1 MCGIRG
7 YLAPFFFSFTKSNCS
22 RFRERNGKKNIFLF
36 VTNLEYICEMK
47 YIVLF
52 SLFLASCWSP
62 KQRYD
67 RLIMKYPDL
76 IETDTV
82 IIKDTL
88 IKTYEV
94 PVKEFSDSFII
105 QHDTIIETK
114 QLIITRKGNSFGVKV
129 KPDTIIFR
137 DTISYQVKVPGRVFI
152 KKEFN
157 PWWLLV
163 AFLCGMIL
171 AYRLRP

>member
-1 MCGIRG
+1 
-7 YLAPFFFSFTKSNCS
+7 
-22 RFRERNGKKNIFLF
+22 
-36 VTNLEYICEMK
+36 
-47 YIVLF
+47 
-52 SLFLASCWSP
+52 
-62 KQRYD
+62 
-67 RLIMKYPDL
+67 MKYPDL